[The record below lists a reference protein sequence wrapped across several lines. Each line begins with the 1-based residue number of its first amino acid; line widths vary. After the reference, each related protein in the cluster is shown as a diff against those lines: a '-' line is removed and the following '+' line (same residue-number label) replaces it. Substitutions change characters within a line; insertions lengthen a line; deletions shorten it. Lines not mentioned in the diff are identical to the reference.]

1 MDTPATDAPE
11 GWRAEGDGFLWVWE
25 ASEPPGPPTGDC
37 AAPLL
42 ATLGQP
48 DDGAQLY
55 LDIEAEGLIELIGDP
70 ECARGL
76 ARSIAPEVAL
86 SPLATTVRVVVVG
99 ALLGVGPST
108 PDTRHEVDSWQE

>member
-1 MDTPATDAPE
+1 MTHLARQLASSEVTSRPRVVQHGDHRLEVLMDTPATDAPE

-48 DDGAQLY
+48 DRS
-55 LDIEAEGLIELIGDP
+55 EEHTSELQSLMHISYAVF
-70 ECARGL
+70 CL
-76 ARSIAPEVAL
+76 KKK
-86 SPLATTVRVVVVG
+86 TNKK
-99 ALLGVGPST
+99 
-108 PDTRHEVDSWQE
+108 TRNYSRI